1 MATNLA
7 IDDTLIESARRL
19 GQHRTKREAVTQAL
33 SEYIQRLRQ
42 QEIISEFGKIDYQP
56 DYDYKK
62 QRNAA

>member
-7 IDDTLIESARRL
+7 IDDTLIESARQL
-19 GQHRTKREAVTQAL
+19 GHHRTKREAVTQAL
-33 SEYIQRLRQ
+33 QEYIERLEQ
-42 QEIISEFGKIDYQP
+42 QEIIGDFGTIEYEP

>member
-19 GQHRTKREAVTQAL
+19 GHHRTKREAVTQAL
-33 SEYIQRLRQ
+33 NDYIQRLKQ
-42 QEIISEFGKIDYQP
+42 QEIIGEFGKIEFQP